1 MSVPFVNYWEVHWT
15 RLWRLLVIFCLAMG
29 LYSCSAKKVDPR
41 ASQEPAMGSAESAQ
55 QAEAPPMDKK
65 PMESASAVGEATLE
79 GSFQLQELRVLE
91 GMGQTTLR
99 IRFSKPVT
107 QFRHYTLAVPS
118 RVVLDVFGD
127 VKQMATEENF
137 RVGTSWVNDLKIS
150 TGKGY
155 FRLVAHINAGT
166 IPHFTVQPDDNGLSV
181 VIGPI
186 NRKIST
192 KKDLLLIQ
200 GGRRVM
206 MTRGPSTSQ
215 ASQASPTGQVRSPR
229 AAREKKEYT
238 GQKISLDF
246 KDADIKNVFRLLAE
260 ISGLNIVVTD
270 DVNKKVT
277 VRLVDIPW
285 DQAMDILL
293 QTNGLG
299 KEQVGNV
306 VRIST
311 VQRLRSERDAIK
323 AAQDS
328 EKALEPLHTDYLTV
342 NYAKA
347 SEIAEKVKAA
357 GVLTG
362 RGQAIADDRSNLIFI
377 RDIRSA
383 VDEANDI
390 VSRLDTRTP
399 QVLIESNIIETTPS
413 FARALGFDF
422 NIGGLINDDANRTI
436 TATSAATAQSPFSPV
451 GSTNPL
457 GLTFAVLQQRWG
469 SLRNVNATLTA
480 AEEEGNIRIVSR
492 PSVVTLN
499 NVTSTIQSLRIV
511 RIELPSGT
519 TNIASGSGSAAG
531 SAVATESVSVGII
544 LSVTPQVSSDGF
556 IMMNISVKSSSLG
569 TQTSGAAIPDELSRE
584 AISNVLVRDGDTVV
598 IGGIMKDTREE
609 SESGVPYLK
618 DIPVLGWLFK
628 RIRLSQD
635 FEELMVFITP
645 RVVMAGAGD
654 LPSAEQLWRNSLQ
667 KTEGNQ
673 PLIPRGPVGP

>member
-1 MSVPFVNYWEVHWT
+1 VFKMSVPFMRYREVHWT
-15 RLWRLLVIFCLAMG
+15 RLWPLLVVICLAMG
-29 LYSCSAKKVDPR
+29 LYSCSAKKVGSRP
-41 ASQEPAMGSAESAQ
+41 SQEPAMGSAESAQ
-55 QAEAPPMDKK
+55 QAEAPPMDRK
-65 PMESASAVGEATLE
+65 PMESAAAVGEATLE
-79 GSFQLQELRVLE
+79 GSFQLQELRVIE
-91 GMGQTTLR
+91 GMAQTTLR
-99 IRFSKPVT
+99 IRFSQPVT
-107 QFRHYTLAVPS
+107 QFRHFTLSIPT
-118 RVVLDVFGD
+118 RVVLDVFGE
-127 VKQMATEENF
+127 VKQMAEEENF
-137 RVGTSWVNDLKIS
+137 RVGTSWVNDLKLS

-155 FRLVAHINAGT
+155 FRLVAQINAGT
-166 IPHFTVQPDDNGLSV
+166 VPHFTVQPDDNGLSV

-206 MTRGPSTSQ
+206 ITEGPSTSQ
-215 ASQASPTGQVRSPR
+215 ASSTGQVQSPPQAR
-229 AAREKKEYT
+229 REKKEYT

-260 ISGLNIVVTD
+260 ISSLNIVVTD

-277 VRLVDIPW
+277 VRLVDVPW

-293 QTNGLG
+293 QTNGLA

-328 EKALEPLHTDYLTV
+328 ERALEPLHTDYLTI

-347 SEIAEKVKAA
+347 SELVEKVKAA

-362 RGQAIADDRSNLIFI
+362 RGRAIADDRSNTIFI
-377 RDIRSA
+377 RDIRRA

-413 FARALGFDF
+413 FARTLGMNFD
-422 NIGGLINDDANRTI
+422 IGGLIKGDPDRTI
-436 TATSAATAQSPFSPV
+436 TAASRAQAQDPFS
-451 GSTNPL
+451 NAL
-457 GLTFAVLQQRWG
+457 GLTFSVLQARWG
-469 SLRNVNATLTA
+469 SLRNINAVLTA
-480 AEEEGNIRIVSR
+480 AEEEGTVRIVSR

-511 RIELPSGT
+511 RIALPTGT

-531 SAVATESVSVGII
+531 AAVATESVSIGII

-556 IMMNISVKSSSLG
+556 ILMNISVKSSSLAAE
-569 TQTSGAAIPDELSRE
+569 TSGDSIPDELSRE

-598 IGGIMKDTREE
+598 IGGIMKDTRNE
-609 SESGVPYLK
+609 SEAGVPFLK

-628 RIRLSQD
+628 RIKVSQD

-645 RVVMAGAGD
+645 RIISAGSAD
-654 LPSAEQLWRNSLQ
+654 LPGAEQLWRDALR
-667 KTEGNQ
+667 KTEGDR
-673 PLIPRGPVGP
+673 PVILPGPVGP

>member
-1 MSVPFVNYWEVHWT
+1 
-15 RLWRLLVIFCLAMG
+15 
-29 LYSCSAKKVDPR
+29 
-41 ASQEPAMGSAESAQ
+41 
-55 QAEAPPMDKK
+55 MDRK
-65 PMESASAVGEATLE
+65 PMEPASAVGEATLE

-91 GMGQTTLR
+91 RMGQTTLR

-107 QFRHYTLAVPS
+107 QFRHFTLTVPT
-118 RVVLDVFGD
+118 RVILDVFGD
-127 VKQMATEENF
+127 AKQMAKEENF
-137 RVGTSWVNDLKIS
+137 RVGTSWVNDLKLS
-150 TGKGY
+150 TGKGH
-155 FRLVAHINAGT
+155 FRLVAAINAGSV
-166 IPHFTVQPDDNGLSV
+166 PHFTVQPDDNGLAV

-192 KKDLLLIQ
+192 KKDLMLIQ

-206 MTRGPSTSQ
+206 IAKGPSTSQ
-215 ASQASPTGQVRSPR
+215 ATPTPTATGQVPSRQ
-229 AAREKKEYT
+229 AGREKEEYT

-270 DVNKKVT
+270 DVAKKVT

-323 AAQDS
+323 AAQES
-328 EKALEPLHTDYLTV
+328 EKRIEPLVTDYLTV

-357 GVLTG
+357 KVLTE

-377 RDIRSA
+377 RDIRRA

-413 FARALGFDF
+413 FARSLGMTFD
-422 NIGGLINDDANRTI
+422 IGGLINNDSDRTI
-436 TATSAATAQSPFSPV
+436 TAASRAPAQSPFAA
-451 GSTNPL
+451 GANPL
-457 GLTFAVLQQRWG
+457 GLTFSVLQDRWG
-469 SLRNVNATLTA
+469 SLTNINAVLTA
-480 AEEEGNIRIVSR
+480 AEEEGNVRIVSR

-531 SAVATESVSVGII
+531 AAVATESVSIGII

-556 IMMNISVKSSSLG
+556 ILMNISVKSSSLASEA
-569 TQTSGAAIPDELSRE
+569 SGNSIPDELSRE

-598 IGGIMKDTREE
+598 IGGIMKDTRDE
-609 SESGVPYLK
+609 SQSGVPFLK

-628 RIRLSQD
+628 RVKVSQD

-645 RVVMAGAGD
+645 RVIMAGTAD
-654 LPSAEQLWRNSLQ
+654 IPAAEQLWRNSLK
-667 KTEGNQ
+667 KTEGDR
-673 PLIPRGPVGP
+673 PLIRTGPAGP

>member
-1 MSVPFVNYWEVHWT
+1 MSYWEVHWT
-15 RLWRLLVIFCLAMG
+15 RLWRLLVVLCLAMG
-29 LYSCSAKKVDPR
+29 LYTCSAKKVAPR
-41 ASQEPAMGSAESAQ
+41 ASQEPAMGSAESAP
-55 QAEAPPMDKK
+55 QAEAPPMDRK
-65 PMESASAVGEATLE
+65 PMESAAAVGEATLE

-99 IRFSKPVT
+99 IRFSQPVT
-107 QFRHYTLAVPS
+107 QFRHFTLTIPS
-118 RVVLDVFGD
+118 RIILDVFGD

-137 RVGTSWVNDLKIS
+137 RVGTSWVNELKLS
-150 TGKGY
+150 TSKGH
-155 FRLVAHINAGT
+155 FRLVAQINAGT
-166 IPHFTVQPDDNGLSV
+166 VPHFTVQPDDNGLSV

-186 NRKIST
+186 NRNIST
-192 KKDLLLIQ
+192 RKDLLLIQ
-200 GGRRVM
+200 GGKRLM
-206 MTRGPSTSQ
+206 IARGPSTSQ
-215 ASQASPTGQVRSPR
+215 ATATGQVRSTPSGP
-229 AAREKKEYT
+229 EKKEYT
-238 GQKISLDF
+238 GQRISLDF

-270 DVNKKVT
+270 DVIKKVT

-299 KEQVGNV
+299 KEHVGNV

-347 SEIAEKVKAA
+347 SEIVEKVKAA
-357 GVLTG
+357 GVLTA

-390 VSRLDTRTP
+390 VGRLDTRTP

-413 FARALGFDF
+413 FSRALGMSFG
-422 NIGGLINDDANRTI
+422 IGGLINDDSGRTI
-436 TATSAATAQSPFSPV
+436 RADSNAQAQDPFS
-451 GSTNPL
+451 NAL
-457 GLTFAVLQQRWG
+457 GLTFSVLQARWG
-469 SLRNVNATLTA
+469 SLTNINAVLTA
-480 AEEEGNIRIVSR
+480 AEEEGNVRIVSR

-511 RIELPSGT
+511 RIDLPTGT

-531 SAVATESVSVGII
+531 AAVATEAVSIGII

-556 IMMNISVKSSSLG
+556 VLMNISVKSSSLASEA
-569 TQTSGAAIPDELSRE
+569 SGNSIPDELSRE

-598 IGGIMKDTREE
+598 IGGIMKDTRDE
-609 SESGVPYLK
+609 SESGVPFLK
-618 DIPVLGWLFK
+618 EIPVLGWLFK
-628 RIRLSQD
+628 RIKVSQD

-645 RVVMAGAGD
+645 RVIMGGAAD
-654 LPSAEQLWRNSLQ
+654 LPSAEQLWRNSLR
-667 KTEGNQ
+667 KTEGDR
-673 PLIPRGPVGP
+673 PVILPGPAGP

>member
-1 MSVPFVNYWEVHWT
+1 MSVPFMRYREVHWT
-15 RLWRLLVIFCLAMG
+15 RLWPLLVVICLAMG
-29 LYSCSAKKVDPR
+29 LYSCSAKKVGSRP
-41 ASQEPAMGSAESAQ
+41 SQEPAMGSAESAQ
-55 QAEAPPMDKK
+55 QAEAPPMDRK
-65 PMESASAVGEATLE
+65 PMESAAAVGEATLE
-79 GSFQLQELRVLE
+79 GSFQLQELRVFE
-91 GMGQTTLR
+91 GMAQTTLR
-99 IRFSKPVT
+99 IRFSQPVT
-107 QFRHYTLAVPS
+107 QFRHFTLSIPT

-127 VKQMATEENF
+127 VKQMAEEENF
-137 RVGTSWVNDLKIS
+137 HVGTGWVNDLKLS

-155 FRLVAHINAGT
+155 FRLVAQINAGT
-166 IPHFTVQPDDNGLSV
+166 VPHFTVQPDDNGLSV

-206 MTRGPSTSQ
+206 IARGPSTSQ
-215 ASQASPTGQVRSPR
+215 ASQASSTGQVRSPQ

-323 AAQDS
+323 VAQDA

-347 SEIAEKVKAA
+347 SEIVEKVKAA

-362 RGQAIADDRSNLIFI
+362 RGRAIADDRSNLIFI
-377 RDIRSA
+377 RDIRRA

-413 FARALGFDF
+413 FARALGMNFD
-422 NIGGLINDDANRTI
+422 IGGLIKGDPDRTI
-436 TATSAATAQSPFSPV
+436 TAASRAQAQDPFS
-451 GSTNPL
+451 NAL
-457 GLTFAVLQQRWG
+457 GLPFSVLQARWG
-469 SLRNVNATLTA
+469 SLRNINAVLTA
-480 AEEEGNIRIVSR
+480 AEEEGNVRIVSR

-511 RIELPSGT
+511 RIELPTGT

-531 SAVATESVSVGII
+531 AAVATESVSIGII

-556 IMMNISVKSSSLG
+556 ILMNISVKSSSLAAE
-569 TQTSGAAIPDELSRE
+569 TSGDSIPDELSRE

-645 RVVMAGAGD
+645 RVIMAGAAD

>member
-1 MSVPFVNYWEVHWT
+1 VSKMSVPFVNYWEVHWT
-15 RLWRLLVIFCLAMG
+15 RLWRLLVVFCLAMG

-55 QAEAPPMDKK
+55 QAEAPPMDRK
-65 PMESASAVGEATLE
+65 PMESAAAVGEATLE

-91 GMGQTTLR
+91 GMAQTTLR
-99 IRFSKPVT
+99 IRFSQPVT
-107 QFRHYTLAVPS
+107 QFRHFTLTIPA

-127 VKQMATEENF
+127 VQQMAKDETF
-137 RVGTSWVNDLKIS
+137 RVGTSWVNDLKLS
-150 TGKGY
+150 TGQGY
-155 FRLVAHINAGT
+155 FRLVAHINAGN

-186 NRKIST
+186 NRKMST

-270 DVNKKVT
+270 DVAKKVT

-347 SEIAEKVKAA
+347 SEIVEKVKAA

-362 RGQAIADDRSNLIFI
+362 RGRAIADDRSNTIFI
-377 RDIRSA
+377 RDIRTA

-413 FARALGFDF
+413 FSRSLGMNFD
-422 NIGGLINDDANRTI
+422 IGGLINDDPDRTI
-436 TATSAATAQSPFSPV
+436 TAASRAQAQDPFSN
-451 GSTNPL
+451 TL
-457 GLTFAVLQQRWG
+457 GLTFSVLQARWG
-469 SLRNVNATLTA
+469 SLQNVNATLTA
-480 AEEEGNIRIVSR
+480 AEEEGTIRIVSR

-511 RIELPSGT
+511 RIQLPTGT

-531 SAVATESVSVGII
+531 AAVATESVSVGII

-556 IMMNISVKSSSLG
+556 VLMNISVKSSSLG

-645 RVVMAGAGD
+645 RVIMAGAGD